1 MINHG
6 DTETPRPSSTGV
18 TPDEVKNELEKI
30 LSETP
35 SDLAAESE
43 LLARAHEVLHSALQ

>member
-1 MINHG
+1 M
-6 DTETPRPSSTGV
+6 ETPKPHDPRQQGIE
-18 TPDEVKNELEKI
+18 PDEVKSELENI

-35 SDLAAESE
+35 TDLAAESE

>member
-1 MINHG
+1 M
-6 DTETPRPSSTGV
+6 ETPKPHDPHLQGV
-18 TPDEVKNELEKI
+18 TPGEVKSELEKI

>member
-1 MINHG
+1 M
-6 DTETPRPSSTGV
+6 ETPKPHDPRLQGV
-18 TPDEVKNELEKI
+18 DPDEVKSELENI

-35 SDLAAESE
+35 TDLAAESE